1 MKSAASV
8 NTRRKVSAGLL
19 TDDPARPHLVHRA
32 RCFWRS
38 LDEGADKMSII
49 HTTRFDSDRERRAK
63 LAQEYRDGMRELNAP
78 PPDMEQLPQTRG
90 PDPIG
95 EDLRFIMLGLC
106 AGLVVC
112 LVLTGWKFWPAVEA
126 ALGVVR

>member
-1 MKSAASV
+1 
-8 NTRRKVSAGLL
+8 
-19 TDDPARPHLVHRA
+19 
-32 RCFWRS
+32 
-38 LDEGADKMSII
+38 MSII